1 MDIFSVFTLCGGLAF
16 FLYGMTVMSKS
27 LEKMA
32 GGKLERMLKR
42 MTSSPFKSL
51 LLGAG
56 ITIAI
61 QSSSAMTVMLVGL
74 VNSGVMELRQTIG
87 IIMGSNIGTT
97 LTAWILSLTGIES
110 ENVFVNLLKPENFS
124 PLIALAGILLIM
136 GSKRQRR
143 RDVGRIMMGFAILMY
158 GMELMSGAVSPLA
171 EMPQFAGL
179 LTAFE
184 NPLLGVLVGAVF
196 TGIIQSSAA
205 SVAILQALAMTGSIT
220 YGMAIPIIMGQN
232 IGTCVTALISSIG
245 VNRNAKR
252 VAVVHISFNVIGT
265 AVCLILFYGGDMILH
280 FTFLN
285 QAVGAVGIAFCHT
298 AFNVFTTILLL
309 PFSRQLEKL
318 ARRLVRTEDTRESFA
333 FLDPLLLRTPGAA
346 VSESV
351 AMAGR
356 MGQAAR
362 ENICLATDQ
371 LSQYSR
377 ERETQ
382 ILQNEDKLD
391 IYEDRLSSYLVE
403 ISQHGLSMQDMR
415 TVSRLL
421 HAIGD
426 FERIGDHAVNI
437 QESAQE
443 LHDKELRFSDSAR
456 EELQVLLSAL
466 DDILDLTIRS
476 FQAADVETARRV
488 EPLEETIDQLIE
500 EIRSRHIQRLQAGQ
514 CTIQLGFVLS
524 DLLTNIER
532 ASDHCS
538 NIAVSV
544 IEECSGGPG
553 RHAYLQEVKAGGA
566 FGETGRNT
574 ISPRHDGKRTGS
586 VSTRRRA
593 CFLSFRYSRPLSE
606 GKYPY
611 LTENRRNPY
620 VCGSEEQR
628 DPEKPHAG
636 LCGRKPGPEPL
647 HLCRL
652 RLPPAEAACGGGG
665 VPLHCGPGEGARGD
679 FLQPHERAG
688 GPDRGHRRHLSRGPD
703 ERCEGAAPQGA
714 A

>member
-232 IGTCVTALISSIG
+232 IGTCVTPSS
-245 VNRNAKR
+245 APS
-252 VAVVHISFNVIGT
+252 AST
-265 AVCLILFYGGDMILH
+265 A
-280 FTFLN
+280 
-285 QAVGAVGIAFCHT
+285 
-298 AFNVFTTILLL
+298 
-309 PFSRQLEKL
+309 
-318 ARRLVRTEDTRESFA
+318 
-333 FLDPLLLRTPGAA
+333 TP
-346 VSESV
+346 SEWRWS
-351 AMAGR
+351 
-356 MGQAAR
+356 
-362 ENICLATDQ
+362 T
-371 LSQYSR
+371 SPS
-377 ERETQ
+377 T
-382 ILQNEDKLD
+382 
-391 IYEDRLSSYLVE
+391 SS
-403 ISQHGLSMQDMR
+403 
-415 TVSRLL
+415 
-421 HAIGD
+421 A
-426 FERIGDHAVNI
+426 
-437 QESAQE
+437 
-443 LHDKELRFSDSAR
+443 
-456 EELQVLLSAL
+456 
-466 DDILDLTIRS
+466 
-476 FQAADVETARRV
+476 
-488 EPLEETIDQLIE
+488 
-500 EIRSRHIQRLQAGQ
+500 
-514 CTIQLGFVLS
+514 
-524 DLLTNIER
+524 
-532 ASDHCS
+532 
-538 NIAVSV
+538 
-544 IEECSGGPG
+544 
-553 RHAYLQEVKAGGA
+553 
-566 FGETGRNT
+566 
-574 ISPRHDGKRTGS
+574 
-586 VSTRRRA
+586 
-593 CFLSFRYSRPLSE
+593 
-606 GKYPY
+606 
-611 LTENRRNPY
+611 
-620 VCGSEEQR
+620 
-628 DPEKPHAG
+628 
-636 LCGRKPGPEPL
+636 
-647 HLCRL
+647 
-652 RLPPAEAACGGGG
+652 PPCA
-665 VPLHCGPGEGARGD
+665 
-679 FLQPHERAG
+679 
-688 GPDRGHRRHLSRGPD
+688 
-703 ERCEGAAPQGA
+703 
-714 A
+714 